1 MYQNPKRA
9 KKLYSDI
16 VPKAVDEYLAFIEKY
31 KTQDISQRLLNPI
44 WHVHNG
50 KPPSENFIM
59 PFSVLLNLVGTSNAS
74 SKEVLWKF
82 VKKYKKNIN
91 VSDHPIFDK
100 LVEYAI
106 RYYNDIVKTKKQ
118 FKKPNE
124 HEKIALKEL
133 INGLRDCKEDMDPE
147 AIQTIVYSVGKKT
160 GYKNNLREWFK
171 LIYEVIFGDKEG
183 PRMGFFISFFGV
195 KETIDLI
202 NKKLE

>member
-1 MYQNPKRA
+1 M
-9 KKLYSDI
+9 
-16 VPKAVDEYLAFIEKY
+16 
-31 KTQDISQRLLNPI
+31 
-44 WHVHNG
+44 
-50 KPPSENFIM
+50 
-59 PFSVLLNLVGTSNAS
+59 LLNLVETSNAS

-82 VKKYKKNIN
+82 VKKYNKNIN

-106 RYYNDIVKTKKQ
+106 RYYNDIVKTKKR

-124 HEKIALKEL
+124 QEKIALKKL
-133 INGLRDCKEDMDPE
+133 ANSLRDCKEDMDPE

-160 GYKNNLREWFK
+160 GYKDNLREWFK

-202 NKKLE
+202 NRKLE